1 MAQLS
6 DDCFAFGGKLT
17 PVHEALADLL
27 ERLVVVAGAET
38 VPLAEAA
45 GRFLAE
51 DLVSD
56 RSVPPHNNS
65 AVDGYAVFFD
75 DLQPDGPTQLPVA
88 GRIAAGHPLTEPASR
103 GTALRVFTGAPMP
116 DGPDTIFM
124 QEDCEIP
131 DTGSH
136 GSGSVVLPPGIKRG
150 SNYRLA
156 GEDIEAGVTVLRT
169 GRRLRPR
176 DIGLAASIGCDRLSV
191 RSPLRVALF
200 STGDEVHEPGTP
212 APPGCIY
219 DANRH
224 ALAAQLR
231 GLGCAV
237 TDMGILADRQDA
249 IQAALSQGIE
259 GHDLVV
265 SSGGMSTGE
274 EDHVK
279 AAVEAAGGRL
289 HAWRLAI
296 KPGRP
301 VALGQIGQVPFI
313 GLPGNPVAVLVT
325 FLRVA
330 RPLILRLAG
339 ASDTEPRHFPVRAD
353 FDYRK
358 KRDRREYVRV
368 SLSSGADGIP
378 LAAKFPRDGAGI
390 LSSMVA
396 ADGLVEL
403 AEDVTNLDR
412 GTVVPFLP
420 FSEVE

>member
-17 PVHEALADLL
+17 RVDEALAELHS
-27 ERLVVVAGAET
+27 RLVVVADVET
-38 VPLAEAA
+38 VPLAAA
-45 GRFLAE
+45 TGRILAE
-51 DLVSD
+51 DLVAACS
-56 RSVPPHNNS
+56 SPPHNNS

-75 DLQPDGPTQLPVA
+75 DLRTDGPTRLPVA
-88 GRIAAGHPLTEPASR
+88 GRIAAGHPLPGKAIQA
-103 GTALRVFTGAPMP
+103 TALRVFTGAPMP
-116 DGPDTIFM
+116 DGPDTVFM
-124 QEDCEIP
+124 QEDCEAEVTP
-131 DTGSH
+131 DGET
-136 GSGSVVLPPGIKRG
+136 VVLPPGIKRG
-150 SNYRLA
+150 ANYRFA
-156 GEDIEAGVTVLRT
+156 GEDIDSGAIALRA
-169 GRRLRPR
+169 GRRLHPR
-176 DIGLAASIGCDRLSV
+176 DIGLAASIGCDRLAV
-191 RSPLRVALF
+191 RLPLRVALF

-212 APPGCIY
+212 ASPGSIY

-237 TDMGILADRQDA
+237 TDFGILADRQDA
-249 IQAALSQGIE
+249 IRSALADAVE

-330 RPLILRLAG
+330 RPLILLLAG
-339 ASDTEPRHFPVRAD
+339 AGDTEPRLYPVRAD

-368 SLSSGADGIP
+368 SLSDGADGIP
-378 LAAKFPRDGAGI
+378 VAAKFPRDGAGI

-403 AEDVTNLDR
+403 AEDVIHLQR
-412 GTVVPFLP
+412 GAIVPFLP

>member
-1 MAQLS
+1 MAQLT

-17 PVHEALADLL
+17 PIDEALAEFDR
-27 ERLVVVAGAET
+27 RLVTVAGTET
-38 VPLAEAA
+38 VALDAAA

-51 DLVSD
+51 DLVAT
-56 RSVPPHNNS
+56 RSVPPHDNS

-75 DLQPDGPTQLPVA
+75 DLVAVGETVLPVT
-88 GRIAAGHPLTEPASR
+88 GRVAAGHPLADAPTR

-116 DGPDTIFM
+116 DGPDTIYM
-124 QEDCEIP
+124 QEDCRIEEAA
-131 DTGSH
+131 DGNRV
-136 GSGSVVLPPGIKRG
+136 GLPPGIKRG
-150 SNYRLA
+150 SNYRHA
-156 GEDIEAGVTVLRT
+156 GEDIAAGATILSA
-169 GRRLRPR
+169 GRRLKPR
-176 DIGLAASIGCDRLSV
+176 DIGLAASVGCDRLEV
-191 RSPLRVALF
+191 RTALRAALF
-200 STGDEVHEPGTP
+200 STGDEVHEPGAE
-212 APPGCIY
+212 APPGGIY

-224 ALAAQLR
+224 ALAAALR
-231 GLGCAV
+231 RLGCDV
-237 TDMGILADRQDA
+237 TDLGILEDRRDA
-249 IQAALSQGIE
+249 IAEALSRAAE
-259 GHDLVV
+259 GHDLVI

-279 AAVEAAGGRL
+279 AAVEAIGGRL

-301 VALGQIGQVPFI
+301 VALGQIGRVPFI

-330 RPLILRLAG
+330 QPLILRLAG
-339 ASDTEPRHFPVRAD
+339 ATVTEPRHYPVRAD

-368 SLSSGADGIP
+368 TLADGADGMP
-378 LAAKFPRDGAGI
+378 VATKFPRDGAGI

-403 AEDVTNLDR
+403 AEDVTRLER

-420 FSEVE
+420 FAEIE

>member
-6 DDCFAFGGKLT
+6 DDCFAFGGRLT
-17 PVHEALADLL
+17 PVDEALAELDR
-27 ERLVVVAGAET
+27 RLVTVAGSET
-38 VPLAEAA
+38 LPLAEAA
-45 GRFLAE
+45 GRFLAS
-51 DLVSD
+51 DLIAG

-65 AVDGYAVFFD
+65 AVDGYAVYFD
-75 DLQPDGPTQLPVA
+75 DLRTDGPTRLPVA
-88 GRIAAGHPLTEPASR
+88 GRIAAGHPLDGPAVR
-103 GTALRVFTGAPMP
+103 GAALRVFTGAPMP
-116 DGPDTIFM
+116 DGPDTVFM
-124 QEDCEIP
+124 QEDCTLDEGDGETVI
-131 DTGSH
+131 
-136 GSGSVVLPPGIKRG
+136 LPPGIGRG
-150 SNYRLA
+150 ANYRFA
-156 GEDIEAGVTVLRT
+156 GEDIASGTTVLAA

-176 DIGLAASIGCDRLSV
+176 DIGLAASIGCDRLAV
-191 RSPLRVALF
+191 RTRLRVALF
-200 STGDEVHEPGTP
+200 STGDEVHEPGRP
-212 APPGCIY
+212 APPGGIY

-231 GLGCAV
+231 RLGCTV
-237 TDMGILADRQDA
+237 SDLGILGDRQDA
-249 IQAALSQGIE
+249 IRAALE
-259 GHDLVV
+259 RAVTGHDLVV

-301 VALGQIGQVPFI
+301 VALGQIGPVAFI

-325 FLRVA
+325 FLRIA

-339 ASDTEPRHFPVRAD
+339 GADAGPRHFPVRAD

-358 KRDRREYVRV
+358 KPDRREYVRV
-368 SLSSGADGIP
+368 SLTDGP
-378 LAAKFPRDGAGI
+378 DGMPVASKFPRDGAGI

-403 AEDVTNLDR
+403 AEDVTRLDR
-412 GTVVPFLP
+412 GAIVPFLP

>member
-1 MAQLS
+1 MAQLT
-6 DDCFAFGGKLT
+6 DDCFAFGGRLT
-17 PVHEALADLL
+17 PVDEALAELDG
-27 ERLVVVAGAET
+27 RLVCVAGTET
-38 VPLAEAA
+38 VPLDAAA
-45 GRFLAE
+45 GRILAD
-51 DLVSD
+51 DLVAT

-65 AVDGYAVFFD
+65 AVDGFAVWFD
-75 DLQPDGPTQLPVA
+75 DLSAEGETRLPVV
-88 GRIAAGHPLTEPASR
+88 GRVAAGHPLDGPAAR

-116 DGPDTIFM
+116 EGPDTVFM
-124 QEDCEIP
+124 QEDCRVEP
-131 DTGSH
+131 LAEGDR
-136 GSGSVVLPPGIKRG
+136 VVLPAGIKRG
-150 SNYRLA
+150 ANYRLA
-156 GEDIEAGVTVLRT
+156 GEDIIEGTAILSA
-169 GRRLRPR
+169 GRRLQPR
-176 DIGLAASIGCDRLSV
+176 DVGLAASIGCAALTV
-191 RSPLRVALF
+191 RTRLRVALF
-200 STGDEVHEPGTP
+200 STGDEVHEPGSP
-212 APPGCIY
+212 APPGGVY

-224 ALAAQLR
+224 ALSAALR
-231 GLGCAV
+231 NLGCVV
-237 TDMGILADRQDA
+237 TDLGILPDRRA
-249 IQAALSQGIE
+249 TIAEALTRAVE

-279 AAVEAAGGRL
+279 AAVEEIGGRL

-301 VALGQIGQVPFI
+301 VALGQVGQVPFI

-325 FLRVA
+325 FLKVA

-339 ASDTEPRHFPVRAD
+339 AAATTPRHFPVRAD

-368 SLSSGADGIP
+368 SLTDAADGLP
-378 LAAKFPRDGAGI
+378 LATKFPRDGAGI

-403 AEDVTNLDR
+403 AEDVTKLDR

-420 FSEVE
+420 FSEIE